1 MNITL
6 CGKNVIKNLERQ
18 HLPWI
23 IWEVPLCNHTH
34 PYKRETKGVFML
46 SHIDGV
52 KTEVEI
58 GMTRP
63 QARECLQPPEG
74 QRCKELTLLSSG
86 GNAVLGHPDF
96 ILLSSVT
103 VR

>member
-1 MNITL
+1 M
-6 CGKNVIKNLERQ
+6 
-18 HLPWI
+18 
-23 IWEVPLCNHTH
+23 
-34 PYKRETKGVFML
+34 
-46 SHIDGV
+46 DGV
-52 KTEVEI
+52 KTGVEI

-63 QARECLQPPEG
+63 QAKKRLQPPEG